1 MLVDH
6 AQPVSDG
13 VAGTGKPNGLS
24 IDPNHSL
31 VRVVNPEEDVHQGR
45 FSCAVFTEEGV
56 DFALAHGEIHSI
68 VGHHTGKAFHDAE
81 HLDRHPGVRHDRLI
95 SHRPPVPVHH
105 AFSCRERP
113 CP

>member
-1 MLVDH
+1 MLMDH
-6 AQPVSDG
+6 AKSVSDG
-13 VAGTGKPNGLS
+13 IARTGKRTGAPLTR
-24 IDPNHSL
+24 NHPF

-45 FSCAVFTEEGV
+45 FSGAVFTEEGV

-68 VGHHTGKAFHDAE
+68 VGHHTGKALHDAE